1 MYFKFPQSD
10 VKNGKETP
18 TMGKLVNEERR
29 AASDADTLIESED
42 ISSRFDG
49 KGMDD
54 VLDPAGEEQNSN
66 NGEKFSLWPLSP
78 FQWAVSS
85 NFIITLFEKVKM
97 Y

>member
-1 MYFKFPQSD
+1 M
-10 VKNGKETP
+10 KNGRETP
-18 TMGKLVNEERR
+18 TMGKLVNEERQ
-29 AASDADTLIESED
+29 AASDADKLIESED
-42 ISSRFDG
+42 ISGRLDD

-66 NGEKFSLWPLSP
+66 NGEKFSLWPPSP
-78 FQWAVSS
+78 FQWAVPS